1 MKPKEVKDKNRMFAK
16 NVSFL
21 IKRDQS
27 KALGE
32 IETNIGVQPGY
43 LSRILTRNNSITL
56 PIAIAF
62 AEEVGFTID
71 ELCGKDF
78 EEKAMIAEI
87 DKQIAELV
95 KKKHAILG
103 GNEG

>member
-1 MKPKEVKDKNRMFAK
+1 MKPKEVKDKNQMFAK

-21 IKRDQS
+21 IKRDRS
-27 KALGE
+27 KTLGE
-32 IETNIGVQPGY
+32 VETSIGVQPGY
-43 LSRILTRNNSITL
+43 LSRILMRNNSITL

-62 AEEVGFTID
+62 AEEVGFTIE
-71 ELCGKDF
+71 ELYSDDF

-103 GNEG
+103 GN